1 VEREQLESIRGLLQ
15 ATRVLSLAYAG
26 DDGPEAALLP
36 FAPRDDCRALY
47 VQASTLARHTRAL
60 QNDARLGVL
69 VHAQDSGK
77 TDPMQ
82 LPRLSVGAIVSRVE
96 QSSAEYDAAAA
107 QFVARFP
114 AAKMTLGFGDF
125 GLYMLTLGA
134 GRFVEGFARAFDV
147 TANTFADIAGL

>member
-1 VEREQLESIRGLLQ
+1 VDREQLASIRSLLQ

-36 FAPRDDCRALY
+36 FAPRDDFKAVF

-60 QNDARLGVL
+60 QSGARVGVL
-69 VHAQDSGK
+69 IHVQDSSK
-77 TDPMQ
+77 TNPMQ
-82 LPRLSVGAIVSRVE
+82 LARLSVAASVSRIE
-96 QSSAEYDAAAA
+96 QGNADYDSAAA

-125 GLYMLTLGA
+125 GLYMLTLGE
-134 GRFVEGFARAFDV
+134 GRFVEGFARAFEV
-147 TANTFADIAGL
+147 TEETFAEISGL